1 MVFSDFDVGDKESL
15 DEGVRVD
22 VVFLDFKKA
31 FDKVSHYVLLKKL
44 GTSLLHPRYPAV
56 HRGALTPCSPLLP
69 VFSEAL
75 GCKEMEVAVV
85 TKENVWLVPE
95 NQSLVWEEITWSMRP
110 SSGVQYRIVT
120 LAKRDGHVELNT
132 DSPLGRRVTFH
143 PGNLSLQIELVN
155 KSDSGVYSIH
165 VTSPSGITDN
175 TCFRVSVFD
184 RVQQPNLTVLSAHAE
199 LRQCNVTLSCQV
211 QDADTVAYS
220 WSRGA
225 SWSPATGDQQLPGN
239 QSQLQLKI
247 TEGSSDTFY
256 HCNASNAASW
266 GTATIDVKRAC
277 HFPATDIFQSLFYW
291 IIGAIAC
298 GLVFLAI
305 GVIILCR
312 CCKKQASSRPGE
324 RPITIYDEVDET
336 CFCRNLDGNAQG
348 SMIGNTI
355 YSEVLAKGQKP
366 NTRAPREIGCT
377 LYSTIQPHAQP
388 DSVKKRKLNPA
399 LTSTIY
405 MEVNEPFGRPLHT
418 PSSALLPPKRCLPI
432 PSAGGLRAPQHYN
445 L

>member
-1 MVFSDFDVGDKESL
+1 MSPLCLLLLLTASVFS
-15 DEGVRVD
+15 
-22 VVFLDFKKA
+22 
-31 FDKVSHYVLLKKL
+31 
-44 GTSLLHPRYPAV
+44 
-56 HRGALTPCSPLLP
+56 
-69 VFSEAL
+69 SEAL

-85 TKENVWLVPE
+85 TEESVWLVPE
-95 NQSLVWEEITWSMRP
+95 NQLSVWDEITWRVRF

-120 LAKRDGHVELNT
+120 LANRDNLVEVNT
-132 DSPLGRRVTFH
+132 PAPLPRRITFH

-155 KSDSGVYSIH
+155 KSDSGVYTMH
-165 VTSPSGITDN
+165 VTSPSGTIDT

-184 RVQQPNLTVLSAHAE
+184 RIHQPNLTALSAHAE
-199 LRQCNVTLSCQV
+199 LGWCNVTLSCQV
-211 QDADTVAYS
+211 QDANRVAYS

-225 SWSPATGDQQLPGN
+225 SWSPAREDQQLPGH
-239 QSQLQLKI
+239 QSQLQLEI
-247 TEGSSDTFY
+247 TEGSKDTFY

-266 GTATIDVKRAC
+266 DMTTIDVKTPC

-324 RPITIYDEVDET
+324 CPVTIYDEVDET

-377 LYSTIQPHAQP
+377 LYSTIQPHAQTL
-388 DSVKKRKLNPA
+388 SRRGN
-399 LTSTIY
+399 STQ
-405 MEVNEPFGRPLHT
+405 P
-418 PSSALLPPKRCLPI
+418 
-432 PSAGGLRAPQHYN
+432 
-445 L
+445 